1 MSHMTKHDCWAVT
14 DAVMGVSQRILLY
27 GPPGTGKT
35 YAAQRRALV
44 DDQTVYSITMTEETP
59 MAEIRGHFVQKEGSF
74 VWMDG
79 PAVRSWKEGARLVIN
94 EIDRAGDDVLSFLYA
109 IMDDPGFASVTL
121 PTGETISPVDG
132 FQLVAT
138 MNGEPDDLPD
148 ALQDRLPVSIEIGDL
163 NPEAL
168 QRLPEDLQEPAK
180 NTTLLDNNARRLSI
194 RAWLEFASLRD
205 KLGVSMGD
213 EEGLEMA
220 AQAVFGDRGHD
231 AVLALQV
238 ADEASEEFTMSETP
252 SDMAAAFALARDTIA
267 DRARVVGLT
276 LYQDADKDR
285 WAEIRNGVVNEIEIA
300 HGYFLDLR
308 IDVIMK
314 TSSRHGVAE
323 TVYKWINQPPGDTS
337 RWVYQDGA
345 TL

>member
-1 MSHMTKHDCWAVT
+1 MKESHMTTHDCWAVT

-35 YAAQRRALV
+35 YAAQRRALTE
-44 DDQTVYSITMTEETP
+44 DQTVYSITMTEETP

-180 NTTLLDNNARRLSI
+180 NTTLLNNDARRLSI
-194 RAWLEFASLRD
+194 RAWLEFAALRD
-205 KLGVSMGD
+205 KLGVKLGD

-238 ADEASEEFTMSETP
+238 ADEASEPFTMAQTPKDASEAYAVVRETIAER
-252 SDMAAAFALARDTIA
+252 AAARGFLVYNVDDIG
-267 DRARVVGLT
+267 DW
-276 LYQDADKDR
+276 DD
-285 WAEIRNGVVNEIEIA
+285 IRNTVVQEVETA
-300 HGYFLDLR
+300 FGYF
-308 IDVIMK
+308 IDVRVDVSTYNGPK
-314 TSSRHGVAE
+314 TAF
-323 TVYKWINQPPGDTS
+323 KWKNPTGDIDS
-337 RWVYQDGA
+337 RWVFQDG
-345 TL
+345 TVL